1 MDMKAFSNLLLEV
14 FFVMTGL
21 LMALTMI
28 YTLKDENHKTR
39 MGTATFWGILAVIF
53 IFGKI
58 IPSMVVGIL
67 IVVIGILSALKQVNI
82 GNLKQLDENFA
93 RVKAEKKLP
102 ATISGAEI
110 IKLEI
115 PTVFRESLKKIE
127 ENIEKHKPDIVICI
141 GQAGGRYGITP
152 ERVGINIDDARIE
165 DNKGNQPKDL
175 PKFEDGENAYFSTLP
190 IKAMVKELQEAGIPS
205 SVSNTAGTFVCN
217 HVMYGLMYMI
227 DKKFPNVRGGF
238 IHIPYM
244 TSQVAKKP
252 NTPSMSLD
260 EIVKGL
266 EICLKAAIEN
276 KEDVKTIGG
285 TIC

>member
-82 GNLKQLDENFA
+82 GNLKQLDENFT

-165 DNKGNQPKDL
+165 DNKGNQPIDL
-175 PKFEDGENAYFSTLP
+175 PIFEDGENAYFSTLP

>member
-93 RVKAEKKLP
+93 RVKAVKKLP

-165 DNKGNQPKDL
+165 DNKGNQPIDL
-175 PKFEDGENAYFSTLP
+175 PIFEDGENAYFSTLP

-260 EIVKGL
+260 EIAKGL

>member
-93 RVKAEKKLP
+93 RV
-102 ATISGAEI
+102 
-110 IKLEI
+110 
-115 PTVFRESLKKIE
+115 
-127 ENIEKHKPDIVICI
+127 
-141 GQAGGRYGITP
+141 
-152 ERVGINIDDARIE
+152 
-165 DNKGNQPKDL
+165 
-175 PKFEDGENAYFSTLP
+175 
-190 IKAMVKELQEAGIPS
+190 
-205 SVSNTAGTFVCN
+205 
-217 HVMYGLMYMI
+217 
-227 DKKFPNVRGGF
+227 
-238 IHIPYM
+238 
-244 TSQVAKKP
+244 
-252 NTPSMSLD
+252 
-260 EIVKGL
+260 
-266 EICLKAAIEN
+266 
-276 KEDVKTIGG
+276 
-285 TIC
+285 

>member
-1 MDMKAFSNLLLEV
+1 MKVLVTGFDPFGGESVNPALE
-14 FFVMTGL
+14 
-21 LMALTMI
+21 
-28 YTLKDENHKTR
+28 
-39 MGTATFWGILAVIF
+39 AV
-53 IFGKI
+53 
-58 IPSMVVGIL
+58 
-67 IVVIGILSALKQVNI
+67 
-82 GNLKQLDENFA
+82 
-93 RVKAEKKLP
+93 KKLP

-165 DNKGNQPKDL
+165 DNKGNQPIDL
-175 PKFEDGENAYFSTLP
+175 PIFEDGENAYFSTLP

-260 EIVKGL
+260 EIAKGL

>member
-21 LMALTMI
+21 LMTLTMI

-165 DNKGNQPKDL
+165 DNKGNQPIDL
-175 PKFEDGENAYFSTLP
+175 PIFEDGENAYFSTLP

-260 EIVKGL
+260 EIAKGL